1 MTATCPYT
9 PEKAGYAVQGRAA
22 GAVIEIQLD
31 GGLPAKRLNKLG
43 SVSRVTVQ
51 WDLSLASGAFAAMV
65 TFWKT
70 TLSYGTL
77 QANFPLVLDGALAN
91 YLGSFVAGTFQAP
104 SAAQGDTYTVT
115 ADLWIQET

>member
-31 GGLPAKRLNKLG
+31 GGLPARRLNKLG
-43 SVSRVTVQ
+43 AVTRVTAQ
-51 WDLSLASGAFAAMV
+51 WELSLSKGDFAAFV

-70 TLSYGTL
+70 TLVYGTL
-77 QANFPLVLDGALAN
+77 QANFPLVLDGVLAN
-91 YLGSFVAGTFQAP
+91 YLGAFVAGTFQAP

-115 ADLWIQET
+115 ADLWVQEI